1 MKQLIQCGAKV
12 NAVTADKNTALHI
25 ATHGG
30 NVNVV
35 KLFLEN
41 RANVNAKGFHFGR
54 SLQLAAMEMIFRFSG
69 DGKLVHATGPPQ
81 AKIWK
86 IVRAFATNCT

>member
-1 MKQLIQCGAKV
+1 VCEVVSFLRILNETCGEAQ
-12 NAVTADKNTALHI
+12 
-25 ATHGG
+25 
-30 NVNVV
+30 NVCREL
-35 KLFLEN
+35 LFFL
-41 RANVNAKGFHFGR
+41 AIGSHFGR

-86 IVRAFATNCT
+86 IARAFATICT

>member
-1 MKQLIQCGAKV
+1 MEREGVAQRPSDY
-12 NAVTADKNTALHI
+12 T
-25 ATHGG
+25 GG
-30 NVNVV
+30 GG
-35 KLFLEN
+35 
-41 RANVNAKGFHFGR
+41 GFHFGR
-54 SLQLAAMEMIFRFSG
+54 SPELAAMEMIFRFSG

>member
-1 MKQLIQCGAKV
+1 MYASTLYTV
-12 NAVTADKNTALHI
+12 
-25 ATHGG
+25 GG
-30 NVNVV
+30 PACQNE
-35 KLFLEN
+35 KMA
-41 RANVNAKGFHFGR
+41 RDGTKGFHFGR

-86 IVRAFATNCT
+86 IVRAFATICT